1 MLKTL
6 MAKYNCDAPW
16 VIEKISND
24 MCEQYRSIIN
34 KFDMSGDKLINFFRK
49 HNEAYKQVTDEF
61 ISWNY

>member
-1 MLKTL
+1 
-6 MAKYNCDAPW
+6 
-16 VIEKISND
+16 

-61 ISWNY
+61 IS